1 MNYLMQKR
9 KSFANRYNISNLFHS
24 NYDYDDFLVGNIVHL
39 KIHWKETVYRYFEGK
54 REVLTYVLVAIAR
67 IILYITISKVVCILS
82 DVIAR
87 IILLF
92 YHISSS
98 VHIIRRNRS
107 TEQKIRLVFKKFDL
121 KGTRFIRHN

>member
-39 KIHWKETVYRYFEGK
+39 KIHWKETVYRYVEGK
-54 REVLTYVLVAIAR
+54 REILTYVLVAIAR
-67 IILYITISKVVCILS
+67 IILYITISKVVFILS

-98 VHIIRRNRS
+98 VHIIRRKQVHRTKNKARL
-107 TEQKIRLVFKKFDL
+107 QKV
-121 KGTRFIRHN
+121 